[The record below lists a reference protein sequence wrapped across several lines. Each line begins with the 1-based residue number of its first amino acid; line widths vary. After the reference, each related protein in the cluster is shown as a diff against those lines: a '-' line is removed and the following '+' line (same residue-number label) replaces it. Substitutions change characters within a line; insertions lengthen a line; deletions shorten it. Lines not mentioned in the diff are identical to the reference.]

1 MAGSPSS
8 ISSPSASTGPVGREA
23 RNDSLV
29 RELVA
34 AFEKKDAALL
44 GSWFADDIVFESY
57 GDPVVRGRA
66 DLVAMWAGVFRN
78 FAEVRFETLH
88 QAVDGDVV
96 LAEQVH
102 GLALPGGRLAPI
114 KNLAV
119 YEIRDGKIAAWRDY
133 TNPLEAKRLLGL

>member
-1 MAGSPSS
+1 MSS
-8 ISSPSASTGPVGREA
+8 STGTATGTTTGTEREA
-23 RNDSLV
+23 RNGALV
-29 RELVA
+29 RDFVA
-34 AFEKKDAALL
+34 AFEKQDAALL
-44 GSWFADDIVFESY
+44 GSWFADDIVFENY

-66 DLVAMWAGVFRN
+66 DLVAMWAGVFRS
-78 FAEVRFETLH
+78 FADVRFETLH

-96 LAEQVH
+96 IAEQVH
-102 GLALPGGRLAPI
+102 GLALAGGPLAPI

>member
-1 MAGSPSS
+1 MSS
-8 ISSPSASTGPVGREA
+8 STSTTTTTSTEREA
-23 RNDSLV
+23 RNGALV
-29 RELVA
+29 REFVD
-34 AFEKKDAALL
+34 AFAKQDAALL
-44 GSWFADDIVFESY
+44 GSYVAEDIVFENY

-66 DLVAMWAGVFRN
+66 ELVAMWAGVFRG

-96 LAEQVH
+96 IAEQVH
-102 GLALPGGRLAPI
+102 GLALAGGPLAPI
-114 KNLAV
+114 RNLAV